1 MSPADS
7 NTPTLARYNLFSW
20 HFPPVLFLCLG
31 FLVKI
36 HVICRRRLVS
46 QKCRTCGM
54 KANAQ
59 NKGFKCLKPQEDE
72 YQWQCFSSCSPTAG
86 LQQGHWGEMALM
98 RGFVL
103 CLQQAEPCLCWLL
116 SDSSGA
122 GSNKSSWSGCRS
134 CWGCFFSHGS
144 RAILHAAGDMDSVQL
159 QKPAL
164 AHLCLLTSLQSPQT
178 ADNTGNSTR

>member
-46 QKCRTCGM
+46 QKCRTCGV

-59 NKGFKCLKPQEDE
+59 NKGFKCLKPRGRISVAV
-72 YQWQCFSSCSPTAG
+72 F
-86 LQQGHWGEMALM
+86 LQLLTHCRTSAEALGGNGSHE
-98 RGFVL
+98 RVLL

-122 GSNKSSWSGCRS
+122 GSNKSSWSGCQS
-134 CWGCFFSHGS
+134 CWGCSSPTAQGPSSTQLETWIVFSCKN
-144 RAILHAAGDMDSVQL
+144 LPL
-159 QKPAL
+159 P
-164 AHLCLLTSLQSPQT
+164 TS
-178 ADNTGNSTR
+178 AC